1 MFKLPDKVIKDIKD
15 YKGSLD
21 EFVKG
26 KISYA
31 RFTGARVPW
40 GIYSHR
46 GGKIFMSRIRIP
58 VGLAASKHLRAI
70 AHVARA
76 YGNGMAHITTRQDI
90 QIHGVKI
97 EDTIKVIEYLKDYD
111 LSPRGGGGNT
121 IRNITACPLAGIC
134 KDEVFDVRN
143 YAVSLSEY
151 LLNQETSY
159 NLPRKFKIAFSG
171 CGRDC
176 AGCLVNDIG
185 VLASEK
191 DGKRGFRV
199 YVGGGMG
206 AEPKI
211 GRLLEDFIP
220 EEDLGYAVSAV
231 KNVFYKNGDRR
242 NKHHNRMRFLIEDI
256 GFDKFKKLY
265 DVEWKFLRQTECIS
279 LRRTE
284 LSYPESA
291 GRILPDSEDKEFKDF
306 LRYSFYPQK
315 QEGLVSVELRMPRG
329 DITAERLER
338 LADLEKE
345 FAGIEFRT
353 SQNQNIFIC
362 NIREADIYKIFLNL
376 KGILDD
382 FLYPSTLLDM
392 VCCKGAL
399 TCNLGLCNSPGLSEE
414 VEKMIK
420 ERFVGTIAFGK
431 LGIKINGCPN
441 ACGHHP
447 LGLIAF
453 HGIVRRVSGRP
464 VPFYRL
470 LLGGRKALEKTRLA
484 KDTGILLPAKNV
496 PLFLKDFIGAIN
508 RELSENTDIY
518 DYIEERGET
527 LARESAAPYYG
538 VPDYLEDRNFYI
550 DWGRTEEFSLEGL
563 GPGECGRGVL
573 DMIDADLSDAKISLE
588 KAQRN
593 DYSIQEIKR
602 ALFFSARALLVVR
615 GLDPKDEQKALTGF
629 IEKFIKEGIAPLR
642 FSDLKDVY
650 ESLDERLDIKARE
663 KGFLYAKEFFKIVTD
678 LYNKMDSSLNFP
690 KLGQKTVPEDT
701 KKENYLLDLKG
712 TPCPINYVKA
722 KLFLE
727 NLEVGDITDILLDEG
742 DPIRNV
748 PKSLEGD
755 GQQIIKIEKQD
766 GFYKVTVKK
775 NN

>member
-1 MFKLPDKVIKDIKD
+1 MFKLPNKVIEDIKN
-15 YKGSLD
+15 YRSSLE
-21 EFVKG
+21 EFIDG
-26 KISYA
+26 KLSYA

-58 VGLAASKHLRAI
+58 VGALTPVQLKAI
-70 AHVARA
+70 SYVART
-76 YGNGMAHITTRQDI
+76 YGSGFAHITTRQDI

-134 KDEVFDVRN
+134 KDEVFDARG

-159 NLPRKFKIAFSG
+159 NLPRKCKIAFSG

-185 VLASEK
+185 LLAAES
-191 DGKRGFRV
+191 DGKRGFKV

-220 EEDLGYAVSAV
+220 GEDLGYTVSAV

-242 NKHHNRMRFLIEDI
+242 NKHHNRIRFLIEDL
-256 GFDKFKKLY
+256 GFD
-265 DVEWKFLRQTECIS
+265 
-279 LRRTE
+279 
-284 LSYPESA
+284 
-291 GRILPDSEDKEFKDF
+291 EFKRLYNEELKA
-306 LRYSFYPQK
+306 LRGSEYINLRKIDLDHQD
-315 QEGLVSVELRMPRG
+315 GLESVELRIPKG
-329 DITAERLER
+329 DITAEQLGR

-345 FAGIEFRT
+345 FAGIEFRA
-353 SQNQNIFIC
+353 SQNQNIFVCGIKRSDLSKLLVR
-362 NIREADIYKIFLNL
+362 IKEFL
-376 KGILDD
+376 KD
-382 FLYPSTLLDM
+382 FAYPSTLLDV

-414 VEKMIK
+414 IEKVIK
-420 ERFVGTIAFGK
+420 ERFIGTAAFDK
-431 LGIKINGCPN
+431 LNIKINGCPN
-441 ACGHHP
+441 ACGQHP
-447 LGLIAF
+447 LGLISL
-453 HGIVRRVSGRP
+453 HGAVRRVSGRP
-464 VPFYRL
+464 VPFYKL

-484 KDTGILLPAKNV
+484 KDTGIMLPAKNV
-496 PLFLKDFIGAIN
+496 PLFLRDFIGAIN
-508 RELSENTDIY
+508 KELNENSDIY
-518 DYIEERGET
+518 DYIEGRGEA
-527 LARESAAPYYG
+527 LARESAAPYSG
-538 VPDYLEDRNFYI
+538 VPGYSQDKDFYI
-550 DWGRTEEFSLEGL
+550 DWGKSEEFSLEGL

-573 DMIDADLSDAKISLE
+573 DMIEADLSDAKICLE
-588 KAQRN
+588 KARSN
-593 DYSIQEIKR
+593 DYSIREIR
-602 ALFFSARALLVVR
+602 QALFFSARALLVVK
-615 GLDPKDEQKALTGF
+615 GSDPKDEQKAFADF
-629 IEKFIKEGIAPLR
+629 IEKFIKEGIAPSR
-642 FSDLKDVY
+642 FTGLKGIY
-650 ESLDERLDIKARE
+650 ESLDERLGLGARE
-663 KGFLYAKEFFKIVTD
+663 EKFLYAKDFFETISG
-678 LYNKMDSSLNFP
+678 LYKSMDAALNFP
-690 KLGQKTVPEDT
+690 KLEQKTAGEAP
-701 KKENYLLDLKG
+701 KSENYLLDLKG

-727 NLEVGDITDILLDEG
+727 NLKLGDVVDILLDEG
-742 DPIRNV
+742 APVNNV
-748 PKSLEGD
+748 PRSLEGD
-755 GQQIIKIEKQD
+755 GQQIVKIEIQD